1 VHNPGVKLVERC
13 CEDIQSR
20 RLLVSVNSDDR
31 EAYEKGVEDS
41 NKSDLDSFFDIGATF
56 EDMNRSESERA
67 AYEKG
72 LKGKQLDE
80 DKEE

>member
-1 VHNPGVKLVERC
+1 
-13 CEDIQSR
+13 
-20 RLLVSVNSDDR
+20 VSVNSDDR